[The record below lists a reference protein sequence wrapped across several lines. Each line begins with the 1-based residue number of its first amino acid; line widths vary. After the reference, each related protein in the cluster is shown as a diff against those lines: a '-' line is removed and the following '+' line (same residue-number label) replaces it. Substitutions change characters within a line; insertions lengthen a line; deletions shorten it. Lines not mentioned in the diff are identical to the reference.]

1 MVVIA
6 VDALP
11 YLSDVET
18 IFIAA
23 AEIGGQQVVLHWRTP
38 EVDWVFLEPHVGL
51 HDFHSESWVEN
62 C

>member
-18 IFIAA
+18 ISIAA
-23 AEIGGQQVVLHWRTP
+23 AEIGGQQVVLH
-38 EVDWVFLEPHVGL
+38 
-51 HDFHSESWVEN
+51 
-62 C
+62 